1 MHGSDPTPDVPPAR
15 APAPRVAVVPLAF
28 AAALLAHAAATHAG
42 VFDLPA
48 WLPIVQCL
56 VASVIGLRE
65 LRRLQ
70 EGEAEA
76 SEPAAGP
83 ERTPEPL
90 PAMRAGSAPPIPA
103 RVGGPLERTGGS
115 APGP

>member
-1 MHGSDPTPDVPPAR
+1 MHGPDPTPDVPAAR
-15 APAPRVAVVPLAF
+15 ASAPRVAVVPLAF

-42 VFDLPA
+42 VFELPA

-70 EGEAEA
+70 EGEPDASGPVAESPRA
-76 SEPAAGP
+76 SEPP
-83 ERTPEPL
+83 
-90 PAMRAGSAPPIPA
+90 PAIRAGSAPPVPA
-103 RVGGPLERTGGS
+103 RVGAPLERTGGP